1 MSYYQTPSKLIEKSF
16 EQIHEQIFVI
26 YESNEFNE
34 KLKFILEEIKSL
46 EEFIHYISSG
56 EIEEENE

>member
-1 MSYYQTPSKLIEKSF
+1 MSYYPIPSKLIEKSF
-16 EQIHEQIFVI
+16 EQIHDQILVI
-26 YESNEFNE
+26 YYSNEFGE

-46 EEFIHYISSG
+46 EDFIHYISSG